1 MATKPQL
8 GRSLYIGLGG
18 TGANALRQLKK
29 RYLEVYGHVDL
40 KNHELPE
47 FVKFLVFDTD
57 RDAQLTSDNK
67 VTAYNPI
74 AAGNGKGKAM
84 SVNFNPAEVIGV
96 HAENC
101 KNAIQNV
108 TNKKMFEGWFPLGN
122 DEIIKKLGDLKKG
135 ASQIR
140 LFGRVA
146 FFFNADRIQKVI
158 RDAIN
163 EIMAVDQANSFFDP
177 VNNDLNIYIVG
188 SLAGGTGSGMFMDT
202 AMMCRHIITSG
213 SNSIGAK
220 IRGYF
225 VLPEV
230 FMNAR
235 IATDKEFPR
244 IYPNAAG
251 ALKELDLFMEF
262 LDPGQYKQ
270 KSDGGSY
277 TLKEQIWDPRFSP
290 INEDS
295 EKEEITIRYLGGEAV
310 TLRERPFDAVYL
322 VGQSNTAGNT
332 INSLNDISVYLAK
345 SLFSLSGA
353 AATDINSGDNNTFDD
368 KIKNDDNE
376 LFNGKIPWVG
386 GIGVSE
392 IVYNSY
398 EVRKHLALRA
408 IDQSLT
414 FALSDEVEIAEIG
427 KNVQRFL
434 EDSKLIEEGDN
445 QHLVKMLMS
454 ETTPI
459 TIELNEEEYAVP
471 ENKLN
476 DKRAYLKGQFEKMA
490 ALAQKLKSESLEKI
504 KHLKTALPEKGTLKA
519 EIRVVEEI
527 QIRLQ
532 SNIEELRKDQE
543 VDALRAEELNKQR
556 DACQNEIKD
565 FLSMNAVMRY
575 LKKSAL
581 MESVNTWSELC
592 RNLLEIDQFQEA
604 RRLALD
610 LCSSLTNLLDTE
622 KIKEENEFRWLTR
635 ISEDVRKE
643 ISNREYGSIAS
654 KYPNA
659 FTINQHSDEMQQPLN
674 IFSENAWNQD
684 HFINDLQDKC
694 AKSVK
699 EGTSVEDLWKN
710 LNGQLVDDVCGLA
723 LSSIV
728 NIKEDKLEQLLKEGI
743 EESKKHG
750 TASES
755 ILGQTLSKLLA
766 KSLPLIN
773 YSNSSTFFNGKNES
787 LKQSLRTKFY
797 IFIPTKDEKDKGLN
811 KSIKD
816 LLNKLHSDDDTLEF
830 KVLPAPD
837 QMDRITVFRRL
848 LALPVYELS
857 GIRMY
862 LKDYDLTHTQD
873 LRSGMVYH
881 TNYNWFK
888 AMKQIGYNLLEG
900 SSESSHNKLKSFVW
914 CLLMGWI
921 KWEGEFWKVTS
932 NVLTENTFKL
942 RRDQL
947 FKELMMEGSYN
958 KEVDEF
964 MKKKMSSVAEL
975 KNAFFANVAK
985 TDLTYDFSGYLGNK
999 AINPYAASITS
1010 TNIFGSSYDSVQ
1022 GGPTARNQLAAE
1034 LEILK
1039 ELAKEVESL

>member
-8 GRSLYIGLGG
+8 RRTLYIGLGG

-47 FVKFLVFDTD
+47 FVKFIVFDTD

-67 VTAYNPI
+67 VTAYNPT
-74 AAGNGKGKAM
+74 AAGNGKGKAI

-101 KNAIQNV
+101 KNAIQNDA
-108 TNKKMFEGWFPLGN
+108 NRKMFEGWFPLGN
-122 DEIIKKLGDLKKG
+122 DEIIKHLTDLKKG
-135 ASQIR
+135 AGQIR

-158 RDAIN
+158 GDAIN
-163 EIMAVDQANSFFDP
+163 EIMAADQANSFFDP
-177 VNNDLNIYIVG
+177 VNNDLDIYIVG
-188 SLAGGTGSGMFMDT
+188 SLAGGTGSGMLMDT

-213 SNSIGAK
+213 SNAIVAK

-235 IATDKEFPR
+235 IGTGKDFPR

-262 LDPGQYKQ
+262 LDPDQIKQ
-270 KSDGGSY
+270 KTKGGSY
-277 TLKEQIWDPRFSP
+277 SLKEQIWQPERSP

-295 EKEEITIRYLGGEAV
+295 EKKEITIRYLGGEAV
-310 TLRERPFDAVYL
+310 TLHKKPFDAVYL

-332 INSLNDISVYLAK
+332 INSLNDISEYLAK

-353 AATDINSGDNNTFDD
+353 VAAQLASGDDNT
-368 KIKNDDNE
+368 KNADNE

-445 QHLVKMLMS
+445 QHLVAMLMS
-454 ETTPI
+454 ETSPI

-476 DKRAYLKGQFEKMA
+476 DKRAFLKQQFEAMA
-490 ALAQKLKSESLEKI
+490 ALGQKLKSELLEKI

-519 EIRVVEEI
+519 EIRVVDEI

-543 VDALRAEELNKQR
+543 VDVLRAEELNKQR
-556 DACQNEIKD
+556 DACQKEIKD

-592 RNLLEIDQFQEA
+592 RNLLQIDQIQEA

-610 LCSSLTNLLDTE
+610 LCSSLTNLLGSE
-622 KIKEENEFRWLTR
+622 KLKEENEFRWLTR
-635 ISEDVRKE
+635 ISEDVRKD

-659 FTINQHSDEMQQPLN
+659 FTINQHSDEMQQTLN
-674 IFSENAWNQD
+674 IFSDNAWNQD
-684 HFINDLQDKC
+684 HFINDLQVRC
-694 AKSVK
+694 AKAVK
-699 EGTSVEDLWKN
+699 EGSSVEDLWKN
-710 LNGQLVDDVCGLA
+710 LNEQLVDFVCGVG
-723 LSSIV
+723 LSSIMD
-728 NIKEDKLEQLLKEGI
+728 IKEDKLEKLLIDGL
-743 EESKKHG
+743 EESKKH
-750 TASES
+750 TLASES
-755 ILGQTLSKLLA
+755 KLGETLSKLLD

-773 YSNSSTFFNGKNES
+773 YSNSSRFFNGKKET
-787 LKQSLRTKFY
+787 LKMSLRTKFY
-797 IFIPTKDEKDKGLN
+797 ISIPTKDDIDSGLT

-816 LLNKLHSDDDTLEF
+816 FLNKLHSDDDTLEF
-830 KVLPAPD
+830 RVLPAPD

-857 GIRMY
+857 GIRLY
-862 LKDYDLTHTQD
+862 IKDYDLTHTQD

-881 TNYNWFK
+881 TNYNWFQ
-888 AMKQIGYNLLEG
+888 AMKQIDYNLLEG
-900 SSESSHNKLKSFVW
+900 STESSNNKLKLFVW

-921 KWEGEFWKVTS
+921 KWEGEFWRITTNDVAIKPTY
-932 NVLTENTFKL
+932 KL
-942 RRDQL
+942 RRDEL
-947 FKELMMEGSYN
+947 FTELMMEGAYA
-958 KEVDEF
+958 KEAEQF
-964 MKKKMSSVAEL
+964 LQKKMSSVAEL
-975 KNAFFANVAK
+975 KNAYHANIVK
-985 TDLTYDFSGYLGNK
+985 SDLSFDFSGYLGNK
-999 AINPYAASITS
+999 AINPYAASITPEDR
-1010 TNIFGSSYDSVQ
+1010 FGSSYKSLQ
-1022 GGPTARNQLAAE
+1022 GGPSARIQLEAE

-1039 ELAKEVESL
+1039 AIGDDIKSW